1 MDSLNR
7 HEDYGQEAL
16 DETHLG
22 ANPIEQLKLW
32 LLDAEAEQ
40 LRDHLVAVA
49 ETRRAG
55 L

>member
-1 MDSLNR
+1 VTAA
-7 HEDYGQEAL
+7 AL
-16 DETHLG
+16 SGVLIPG
-22 ANPIEQLKLW
+22 LPL
-32 LLDAEAEQ
+32 AEAEQ